1 MIDFV
6 PFQVHIITQD
16 AYISAQ
22 LLLPQRPTQGV
33 KTPRF
38 LDVLNSPST
47 FLKNPGEV
55 GSSSTIILVNGTRND
70 FHGGPAQQFQR
81 LYLRLDSILLG
92 SDEVNPAEAGTGQ
105 KNVLTANPSQVE
117 ILLRGGL
124 RVWGVVRG
132 GTKLALF
139 PRRDHPFLAA
149 TDLHYKSP
157 LSPQELKLDFAAING
172 AAIESVIPAEDQ
184 KEDHKPD

>member
-1 MIDFV
+1 MIDFI

-16 AYISAQ
+16 AYIAAQ
-22 LLLPQRPTQGV
+22 LLLPQRPGLAG

-70 FHGGPAQQFQR
+70 FHGGAAQKFKR
-81 LYLRLDSILLG
+81 LYLRLDSVLLG
-92 SDEVNPAEAGTGQ
+92 SDEVDPAQAGTGQ
-105 KNVLTANPSQVE
+105 KNVLTGQPGQVE
-117 ILLRGGL
+117 IMLRGGL

-132 GTKLALF
+132 GAKLALF
-139 PRRDHPFLAA
+139 PRRDHPFIAA
-149 TDLHYKSP
+149 TDLRYKSP
-157 LSPQELKLDFAAING
+157 LSPQELKLNFAAING
-172 AAIESVIPAEDQ
+172 AAIESVIPEEDLQ
-184 KEDHKPD
+184 NPE